1 MKIERNTPDEP
12 GDEELTRVLRDV
24 YASPAANASYWDT
37 LETRIMARIATAGEA
52 PEWWGVFDG
61 WIRVGLAAALLAGVL
76 AGSALLRAR
85 AAQERLATPPLRRLA
100 GSALLR
106 ARAAQERLAYEAVME
121 SASVI
126 PIAGPNLARGPG
138 RAARDA
144 TLRSLMSR

>member
-1 MKIERNTPDEP
+1 MKIERNTPYEP
-12 GDEELTRVLRDV
+12 GDEEVTRVLRDV

-37 LETRIMARIATAGEA
+37 LETRIMARIATAGES

-61 WIRVGLAAALLAGVL
+61 WVRVGLAAAVLAGVL

-85 AAQERLATPPLRRLA
+85 E
-100 GSALLR
+100 
-106 ARAAQERLAYEAVME
+106 AQERLAYEAVME

>member
-1 MKIERNTPDEP
+1 MKIERDTPHEP

-24 YASPAANASYWDT
+24 YASPSANASYWDT
-37 LETRIMARIATAGEA
+37 LETRIMTRIATAGEA

-61 WIRVGLAAALLAGVL
+61 WVRVGLAAALLAGVL

-85 AAQERLATPPLRRLA
+85 E
-100 GSALLR
+100 
-106 ARAAQERLAYEAVME
+106 AQERLAYEAVME

-144 TLRSLMSR
+144 TLRSLLSR

>member
-1 MKIERNTPDEP
+1 MKIVRDTPDEP
-12 GDEELTRVLRDV
+12 GDEEVTRVLRDV
-24 YASPAANASYWDT
+24 YASPATNASYWDT
-37 LETRIMARIATAGEA
+37 LETRIMARIATAGES

-61 WIRVGLAAALLAGVL
+61 WVRVGLAAAVLAGVL
-76 AGSALLRAR
+76 AGTALLRAR
-85 AAQERLATPPLRRLA
+85 E
-100 GSALLR
+100 
-106 ARAAQERLAYEAVME
+106 AQERLAYERVME

>member
-61 WIRVGLAAALLAGVL
+61 WVRVGLAAALLAGVL

-85 AAQERLATPPLRRLA
+85 E
-100 GSALLR
+100 
-106 ARAAQERLAYEAVME
+106 AQERLAYEAVME

>member
-61 WIRVGLAAALLAGVL
+61 WVRVGLAAAVLAGVL

-85 AAQERLATPPLRRLA
+85 E
-100 GSALLR
+100 
-106 ARAAQERLAYEAVME
+106 AQERLAYEAVME

>member
-1 MKIERNTPDEP
+1 MKIERNTPAEP

-61 WIRVGLAAALLAGVL
+61 WVRVGLAAALLAGVL

-85 AAQERLATPPLRRLA
+85 E
-100 GSALLR
+100 
-106 ARAAQERLAYEAVME
+106 AQERLAYEAVME